1 MYPLRTALLD
11 FRSISHKLK
20 RMVNYNDENLNDV
33 FQALSDPT
41 RREIIRSLATSEM
54 TVMNLAKPF
63 EMSLPSISK
72 HLKVMEKA
80 GLVSV
85 RKEGTYRYY
94 YLNPQAIEN
103 AQEWLVDLR
112 KFWTA
117 QVFNLEQFLENQSKE
132 D

>member
-1 MYPLRTALLD
+1 MYPLRKALLD

-63 EMSLPSISK
+63 EMSLPAISK

>member
-1 MYPLRTALLD
+1 M
-11 FRSISHKLK
+11 
-20 RMVNYNDENLNDV
+20 LNDV
-33 FQALSDPT
+33 FQVLSDPT
-41 RREIIRSLATSEM
+41 RREIIKSLAVGEM

-63 EMSLPSISK
+63 EMSLPAVSK

-94 YLNPQAIEN
+94 YLNPRAVED
-103 AQEWLVDLR
+103 AHEWLMDLR

-117 QVFNLEQFLENQSKE
+117 QVFNLEHFLDNQSKE

>member
-63 EMSLPSISK
+63 EMSLPAISK

>member
-1 MYPLRTALLD
+1 
-11 FRSISHKLK
+11 
-20 RMVNYNDENLNDV
+20 MVNYNDENLNDV

-41 RREIIRSLATSEM
+41 RREIIRSLAASEM

-63 EMSLPSISK
+63 DMSLPAISK

-117 QVFNLEQFLENQSKE
+117 QVFNLEQFLETQSKE